1 MVDDAEGVADTDD
14 EIDGGGV
21 EESEDVGEVV
31 EESEDVG
38 EVVGVGGTV
47 AVDESEAPKDF
58 VLVGESEPAWEG
70 VFVVLAVV
78 VDDLVWEEVAVAE
91 GVGSQDSLRT
101 RWLSMSRM
109 ELSTGF
115 KTMWPGY

>member
-31 EESEDVG
+31 
-38 EVVGVGGTV
+38 GVGGTV
-47 AVDESEAPKDF
+47 AVNESDAPKDF

-70 VFVVLAVV
+70 VFVELAVV
-78 VDDLVWEEVAVAE
+78 VDDPVWEEVAVAE

-101 RWLSMSRM
+101 RLLSMSKM
-109 ELSTGF
+109 ESSTGF